1 MPNAGIDALRPIQRM
16 MPALTITDSG
26 ARVRLDLRGLA
37 HGEGSSLQEAA
48 DDLIRRILE
57 LALALRSSGCATT
70 RELCPDLETMNFLH
84 ELGHIAASGGDVR
97 ARVFA

>member
-1 MPNAGIDALRPIQRM
+1 M
-16 MPALTITDSG
+16 
-26 ARVRLDLRGLA
+26 RLDLRGLA